1 MLFRKIFITTVYQNV
16 INLFILVKVKMFIP
30 MKVLKSLKCCFTLLL
45 ILFFTLKVHSQ
56 YISAH
61 RGNADSFPENTLAA
75 FRNAL
80 LLEVHYIEVD
90 VRTTEDQVLMIMHDG
105 NLDRTTNGKGPF
117 KTFTSAFLKTLSAG
131 KGYPNV
137 FENEKIPTLEE
148 TCQLICK
155 WNLTHNHKT
164 FLYIDAKD
172 VEPKPLLFILKKY
185 NLEENSVFY
194 GSDDFL
200 LRLKIEFEGAKLL
213 PSLKNQN
220 DIMAKFNKLKPY
232 AFDASW
238 LSLTKEMVDE
248 IHRLGVKVFTDLLGP
263 LDTEINYIKA
273 HDMGVDLIQ
282 TDRILVVQKTLSM
295 H

>member
-1 MLFRKIFITTVYQNV
+1 MKLIPHLKWMFFSFASFYFSSTSISQNITYPSQQKS
-16 INLFILVKVKMFIP
+16 IL
-30 MKVLKSLKCCFTLLL
+30 
-45 ILFFTLKVHSQ
+45 Q
-56 YISAH
+56 ISAH
-61 RGNADSFPENTLAA
+61 RGNASSAPENTLAA
-75 FRNAL
+75 FKNAL
-80 LLEVHYIEVD
+80 QVGADFIEVD
-90 VRTTEDQVLMIMHDG
+90 VRTTNDGVLMIMHDA
-105 NLDRTTNGKGPF
+105 NLERTTNGKGAF
-117 KTFTSAFLKTLSAG
+117 KLYDAAYLKTLSAG
-131 KGYPNV
+131 KGFTGV

-148 TCQLICK
+148 TCQLISD
-155 WNLTHNHKT
+155 WNASHQHKT
-164 FLYIDAKD
+164 HLYIDAKD
-172 VEPKPLLFILKKY
+172 VEPQPLVAILKKY
-185 NLEENSVFY
+185 GLDENAVYY

-200 LRLKIEFEGAKLL
+200 WRLTSVFQGAKLL
-213 PSLKNQN
+213 PALKNKS

-273 HDMGVDLIQ
+273 SEMGVDLIQ

>member
-1 MLFRKIFITTVYQNV
+1 MKLIPHLKWMFFSFASFYFSSTSISQNITYPSQQKS
-16 INLFILVKVKMFIP
+16 IL
-30 MKVLKSLKCCFTLLL
+30 
-45 ILFFTLKVHSQ
+45 Q
-56 YISAH
+56 ISAH
-61 RGNADSFPENTLAA
+61 RGNASSAPENTLAA
-75 FRNAL
+75 FKNAL
-80 LLEVHYIEVD
+80 QVGADFIEVD
-90 VRTTEDQVLMIMHDG
+90 VRTTNDGVLMIMHDA
-105 NLDRTTNGKGPF
+105 NLERTTNGKGAF
-117 KTFTSAFLKTLSAG
+117 KLYDAAYLKTLSAG
-131 KGYPNV
+131 KGYTDS

-148 TCQLICK
+148 TCQLISD
-155 WNLTHNHKT
+155 WNASHQHKT
-164 FLYIDAKD
+164 HLYIDAKD
-172 VEPKPLLFILKKY
+172 VEPQPLVAILKKY
-185 NLEENSVFY
+185 GLDENAVFY

-200 LRLKIEFEGAKLL
+200 WRLTSVFQGAKLL
-213 PSLKNQN
+213 PALKNKT

-273 HDMGVDLIQ
+273 SEMGVDLIQ

>member
-1 MLFRKIFITTVYQNV
+1 MILIKHLTWIFFSVTSFYFSYEGNAQNISYQNNQ
-16 INLFILVKVKMFIP
+16 INNL
-30 MKVLKSLKCCFTLLL
+30 
-45 ILFFTLKVHSQ
+45 Q
-56 YISAH
+56 ISAH
-61 RGNADSFPENTLAA
+61 RGNASSAPENTLAA
-75 FRNAL
+75 FKNAL
-80 LLEVHYIEVD
+80 QAGADFIEVD
-90 VRTTEDQVLMIMHDG
+90 VRTTNDGVLMIMHDA
-105 NLDRTTNGKGPF
+105 NLERTTNGKGAF
-117 KTFTSAFLKTLSAG
+117 KLYDAAYLKSLSAG
-131 KGYPNV
+131 KGFTGV

-148 TCQLICK
+148 TCQLISD
-155 WNLTHNHKT
+155 WNTSRQQKT
-164 FLYIDAKD
+164 YLYIDAKD
-172 VEPKPLLFILKKY
+172 VEPQPLVAILKKY
-185 NLEENSVFY
+185 GLDENAVYY

-200 LRLKIEFEGAKLL
+200 WRLTSVFEGAKLL
-213 PSLKNQN
+213 PALKNKT

-273 HDMGVDLIQ
+273 REMGVDLIQ

>member
-1 MLFRKIFITTVYQNV
+1 MKLIPHLKWMFFSFASFYFSSTSISQNITYPSQQKS
-16 INLFILVKVKMFIP
+16 IL
-30 MKVLKSLKCCFTLLL
+30 
-45 ILFFTLKVHSQ
+45 Q
-56 YISAH
+56 ISAH
-61 RGNADSFPENTLAA
+61 RGNASSAPENTLAA
-75 FRNAL
+75 FKNAL
-80 LLEVHYIEVD
+80 QVGADFIEVD
-90 VRTTEDQVLMIMHDG
+90 VRTTNDGVLMIMHDA
-105 NLDRTTNGKGPF
+105 NLERTTNGKGAF
-117 KTFTSAFLKTLSAG
+117 KLYDAAYLKTLSAG
-131 KGYPNV
+131 KGYTDS

-148 TCQLICK
+148 TCQLISD
-155 WNLTHNHKT
+155 WNASHQHKT
-164 FLYIDAKD
+164 HLYIDAKD
-172 VEPKPLLFILKKY
+172 VEPQPLVAILKKY
-185 NLEENSVFY
+185 GLDENAVYY

-200 LRLKIEFEGAKLL
+200 WRLTSVFQGAKLL
-213 PSLKNQN
+213 PALKNKT

-273 HDMGVDLIQ
+273 SEMGVDLIQ

>member
-1 MLFRKIFITTVYQNV
+1 MKLIPHLKWMFFSFASFYFSSTSISQNITYPSQQKS
-16 INLFILVKVKMFIP
+16 IL
-30 MKVLKSLKCCFTLLL
+30 
-45 ILFFTLKVHSQ
+45 Q
-56 YISAH
+56 ISAH
-61 RGNADSFPENTLAA
+61 RGNASSAPENTLAA
-75 FRNAL
+75 FKNAL
-80 LLEVHYIEVD
+80 QTGAHFIEVD
-90 VRTTEDQVLMIMHDG
+90 VRTTNDGVLMIMHDA
-105 NLDRTTNGKGPF
+105 NLERTTNGKGAF
-117 KTFTSAFLKTLSAG
+117 KLYDAAYLKTLSAG
-131 KGYPNV
+131 KGYTDS

-148 TCQLICK
+148 TCQLISD
-155 WNLTHNHKT
+155 WNASHQHKT
-164 FLYIDAKD
+164 HLYIDAKD
-172 VEPKPLLFILKKY
+172 VEPQPLVAILKKY
-185 NLEENSVFY
+185 GLDENAVYY

-200 LRLKIEFEGAKLL
+200 WRLTSVFQGAKLL
-213 PSLKNQN
+213 PALKNKT

-273 HDMGVDLIQ
+273 SEMGVDLIQ